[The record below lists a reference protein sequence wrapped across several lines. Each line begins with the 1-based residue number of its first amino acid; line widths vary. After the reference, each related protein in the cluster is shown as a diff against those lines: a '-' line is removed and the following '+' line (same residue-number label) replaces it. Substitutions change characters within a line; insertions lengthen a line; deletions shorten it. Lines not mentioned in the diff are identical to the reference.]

1 MISPGAATAQI
12 PWRLAAGAHKAVLF
26 RAGAAS
32 NVLDV
37 SVWPYAPGIFPGA
50 AVRAGAYCQVNAENG
65 VRPGELLEVYATG
78 LGAGSSQDPMT
89 EAFVNG
95 IPAEVLYSG
104 MAPGFAGLNQ
114 VNIRV
119 SPLTPPAD
127 SAGLELRIGGAASN
141 SYPLRVASPFD
152 PPGISL
158 KGPVG
163 EILLQAGGPA
173 APLEV
178 EVEGANAY
186 CGPVLFSLAQAPQG
200 ISFRAAV
207 AFTGGAAR
215 LELWATASARAQS
228 STLLLYGH
236 APGAASG
243 VLSLRVTVL
252 PSLGAVPVRVVSGGY
267 RSYPLAQFVWGGQV
281 LFSAGGGGPG
291 RGINVLA
298 VDSAKGV
305 FSPVRSFDTWGD
317 PTASSRLVEYLNS
330 LPAGVVAMFAAADD
344 GSLLL
349 SKQARAAIAAMF
361 GSRLIG
367 ALGYQQSWAL
377 IGRKGGPPLAEGASL
392 TTQIVLDR
400 TLVFPQ

>member
-1 MISPGAATAQI
+1 
-12 PWRLAAGAHKAVLF
+12 
-26 RAGAAS
+26 
-32 NVLDV
+32 
-37 SVWPYAPGIFPGA
+37 
-50 AVRAGAYCQVNAENG
+50 
-65 VRPGELLEVYATG
+65 
-78 LGAGSSQDPMT
+78 
-89 EAFVNG
+89 
-95 IPAEVLYSG
+95 
-104 MAPGFAGLNQ
+104 
-114 VNIRV
+114 
-119 SPLTPPAD
+119 
-127 SAGLELRIGGAASN
+127 
-141 SYPLRVASPFD
+141 
-152 PPGISL
+152 
-158 KGPVG
+158 
-163 EILLQAGGPA
+163 
-173 APLEV
+173 
-178 EVEGANAY
+178 
-186 CGPVLFSLAQAPQG
+186 
-200 ISFRAAV
+200 
-207 AFTGGAAR
+207 
-215 LELWATASARAQS
+215 
-228 STLLLYGH
+228 
-236 APGAASG
+236 
-243 VLSLRVTVL
+243 
-252 PSLGAVPVRVVSGGY
+252 VRVVSGGY